1 MVTGKGR
8 NTPPNE
14 AKQSGS
20 IHTSYLMLLVKY
32 QVPEEVHHS
41 EKLHGHA
48 SKLQNL
54 SPSKG
59 DSCLEKKRQNQ
70 PILNQR
76 LRKCLQIYC
85 NIYYHKL
92 LIKRRFEI
100 VTQLEKL
107 QKIREIHHKGE
118 FRIQSNI

>member
-1 MVTGKGR
+1 MATDQGR

-20 IHTSYLMLLVKY
+20 IHTSYLMFLVKY
-32 QVPEEVHHS
+32 HAPEEVHPS

-48 SKLQNL
+48 SELQNF
-54 SPSKG
+54 SVSKG
-59 DSCLEKKRQNQ
+59 DSRLEKKRQNE